1 MASNAVVA
9 LAKATTNG
17 ETLLGQN
24 CDRPHRKCQPLSSTP
39 GRALA
44 AGEKVKTQYLEVPQ
58 VRQVYRVLASQPDGC
73 LGYDYGLNEHQ
84 VAVAWTSLRPALPAP
99 GPGLTGP
106 DLVRLVLERSRTA
119 LQAVEVAASLIER
132 YGSDENHIAITSPE
146 GDNAFLIAD
155 PKEAYAMESA
165 GRHWVYQEVREVR
178 ASTNAR
184 VVRQDWDR
192 ISQGLASHA
201 IEQGWWP
208 GDGSKLD
215 FAGALKEDLGDQSD
229 AMHRWGRATLLLQ
242 EQNGHID
249 VPFLRI
255 LLSDHHV
262 EGGASEDG
270 RGLESDPRSLCQ
282 HWGTDGNGTSA
293 SLISRLSSDPASLPM
308 AWCAFGPP
316 CANVYFPIFLDGD
329 VPSALV
335 EKGPE
340 PEGNRFHLRVHFLMR
355 QLPRDPESCIEIRT
369 VLDRLQAR
377 FDQEAEEFAMEGA
390 GLKKRD
396 MREELQRQ
404 ATFFMQYHLEQFEG
418 ALAELLA
425 GRQALAL
432 SL

>member
-1 MASNAVVA
+1 
-9 LAKATTNG
+9 
-17 ETLLGQN
+17 
-24 CDRPHRKCQPLSSTP
+24 
-39 GRALA
+39 
-44 AGEKVKTQYLEVPQ
+44 
-58 VRQVYRVLASQPDGC
+58 
-73 LGYDYGLNEHQ
+73 
-84 VAVAWTSLRPALPAP
+84 
-99 GPGLTGP
+99 
-106 DLVRLVLERSRTA
+106 VRLVLERSRTA
-119 LQAVEVAASLIER
+119 LQAVEVASSLIER